1 MIRYA
6 KPNRVRDMIGLVML
20 ALTALLLWAEASDR
34 VAGVGADEQVDVVV
48 VTGAGAPAPLTP
60 GN

>member
-20 ALTALLLWAEASDR
+20 ALTAMLLWAETSDR

-48 VTGAGAPAPLTP
+48 VVGAGGSAPHTL
-60 GN
+60 GR